1 MTTARR
7 SLLKGVA
14 SMGALSLSSLSF
26 AQTISPATTTPDRV
40 FNPQPGKWRTF
51 EVTTRVDILK
61 TDGITRV
68 WLPVPSIN
76 SDWQKSEN

>member
-14 SMGALSLSSLSF
+14 SMGALSLSPIAF
-26 AQTISPATTTPDRV
+26 AQTSSPTTPAISERV

-51 EVTTRVDILK
+51 EVTTRVDVLK
-61 TDGITRV
+61 ADGITRV
-68 WLPVPSIN
+68 
-76 SDWQKSEN
+76 